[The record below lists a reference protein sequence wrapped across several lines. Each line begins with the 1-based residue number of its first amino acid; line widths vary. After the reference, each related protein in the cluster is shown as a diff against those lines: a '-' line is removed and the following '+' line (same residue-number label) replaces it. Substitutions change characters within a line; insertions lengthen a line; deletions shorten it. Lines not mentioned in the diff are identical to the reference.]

1 MARRVDDR
9 DPAIIYST
17 APPGQWDWASSS
29 GGFPWGAPEEYMG
42 TTTLSRRK
50 GARAT
55 FSFVGSSVQVYG
67 TISIN
72 VTVSASSSYAID
84 GGAPTFYTAPVVSQ
98 ITYQTPFFQSRP
110 VSPGRHTL
118 VIQNEADEAWFWF
131 DYIAYTPADETPT
144 SPTNPSAPSPT
155 STSTSATAP
164 PATQIH
170 GASSASSPS
179 SSGDAATGISP
190 SSQSPSSSS
199 FSSNSRSG
207 VPTSLLPQ
215 PDAQNSGSN
224 NTAAI
229 IGGSIGA
236 AIVIAVLSGV
246 LVWMCMRQRQRRMID
261 AQTTI
266 NANPFTDPKANAP
279 LVYPVSDT
287 SEIQPVS
294 PPEAGFA
301 RPYHDGSN
309 TSVTP
314 FFADS
319 SVPATT
325 PTSAKSPTEP
335 SRNSRT
341 TFYDPPPMYQR
352 V

>member
-1 MARRVDDR
+1 
-9 DPAIIYST
+9 
-17 APPGQWDWASSS
+17 
-29 GGFPWGAPEEYMG
+29 MG

-55 FSFVGSSVQVYG
+55 FSFVGSSVQVFG

-84 GGAPTFYTAPVVSQ
+84 GGAPTFYTAPAVSQ
-98 ITYQTPFFQSRP
+98 ITYQTPFFQSR
-110 VSPGRHTL
+110 SLSSGRHTL

-144 SPTNPSAPSPT
+144 PTNPSVTSPT
-155 STSTSATAP
+155 SIATSATAP
-164 PATQIH
+164 PATQTR
-170 GASSASSPS
+170 GTSSASSSS
-179 SSGDAATGISP
+179 SSGGATTGTSP
-190 SSQSPSSSS
+190 SSQNPSDSSVP
-199 FSSNSRSG
+199 SNPQSG
-207 VPTSLLPQ
+207 VVPTSDPTVTVVTSLIPQ
-215 PDAQNSGSN
+215 SDTQNSGSN

-236 AIVIAVLSGV
+236 AIIIAVLSGII
-246 LVWMCMRQRQRRMID
+246 VWMCMRQRHRRMME
-261 AQTTI
+261 AQTAI
-266 NANPFTDPKANAP
+266 NANPFTDPKANASP
-279 LVYPVSDT
+279 VYPVPET
-287 SEIQPVS
+287 SEIES
-294 PPEAGFA
+294 APPSEAGFA

-314 FFADS
+314 FLADS

-325 PTSAKSPTEP
+325 PTSAKSPMDP
-335 SRNSRT
+335 SRNSRA

-352 V
+352 GA